1 MINGLE
7 GIPGSGKSYEAVVYH
22 VLHYVK
28 SGRKVITNLPLNI
41 EAFRAIDPAYADLI
55 EYRER
60 PFKTLGTW
68 DADRTPAFKLFEPGE
83 VDPSPRSATMP
94 DGSVVQLRPPARLFG
109 HVWDYYT
116 TWKNKDGLG
125 PVLIIDECHVSL
137 PKKDTDPQ
145 VIEFFKL
152 HRHFNVDILL
162 ITQNFRDID
171 PQISGLLAT
180 VIRVRKA
187 DILGKSQS
195 AYLRRVF
202 AGFKGAE
209 ISSEERKYKPEFF
222 ALYKSHTQGNSVQ
235 EATGSDVSPF
245 VKKFRSFSLAFYALT
260 AAAVV
265 WAFWPSSDKPKPD
278 PHVKTAASPSVP
290 VSAPSAPSAAP
301 SSQYHFTQLGQP
313 APPAVDVP
321 VLREEPFKGV
331 EVHIT
336 GFMKSA
342 TKSYYAFVVSKNGS
356 RIFDLSLKDLEAA
369 GYKFLPLGDCAG
381 VLRFAGKDR
390 AVICDAP
397 AMAAGSNEKPVVID
411 SASGSRSDKD
421 NKG

>member
-1 MINGLE
+1 
-7 GIPGSGKSYEAVVYH
+7 
-22 VLHYVK
+22 
-28 SGRKVITNLPLNI
+28 
-41 EAFRAIDPAYADLI
+41 
-55 EYRER
+55 
-60 PFKTLGTW
+60 
-68 DADRTPAFKLFEPGE
+68 
-83 VDPSPRSATMP
+83 MP
-94 DGSVVQLRPPARLFG
+94 DGSIVHLRPPARLFG
-109 HVWDYYT
+109 HVWDYFT

-209 ISSEERKYKPEFF
+209 ISSEQRKYKPEFF

-245 VKKFRSFSLAFYALT
+245 IKKFRAFSLAFYALT

-265 WAFWPSSDKPKPD
+265 WAFWPSADKPKP
-278 PHVKTAASPSVP
+278 VAASKSPSVSLVSSSP
-290 VSAPSAPSAAP
+290 VAGPPAPIPGP
-301 SSQYHFTQLGQP
+301 YHFTQRGEI
-313 APPAVDVP
+313 PPPPVDVP
-321 VLREEPFKGV
+321 SVKEDPFKGV
-331 EVHIT
+331 ELHIT

-356 RIFDLSLKDLEAA
+356 RIFDLTLKDLEAA

-381 VLRFAGKDR
+381 ILRFAGKDR
-390 AVICDAP
+390 PVICDAP
-397 AMAAGSNEKPVVID
+397 AMAAGTNSKPVVID
-411 SASGSRSDKD
+411 SSGGNHSDS
-421 NKG
+421 KG